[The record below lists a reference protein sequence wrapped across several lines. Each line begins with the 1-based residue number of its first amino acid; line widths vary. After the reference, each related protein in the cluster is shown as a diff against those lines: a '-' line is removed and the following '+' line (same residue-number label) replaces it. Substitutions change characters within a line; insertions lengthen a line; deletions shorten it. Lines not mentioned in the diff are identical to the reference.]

1 MSLCTLS
8 EVKLKERRRG
18 KGQETGE
25 EADEKGG
32 KERLRGREGEE
43 EERDGEREGGKKRE
57 WKGEREEGGE
67 GGKAFFLP
75 SRRAVYSH
83 SAKARVGHKLDHA
96 SRCRIRIASCLAQGE
111 IQSPF

>member
-1 MSLCTLS
+1 MS
-8 EVKLKERRRG
+8 VKLKERRRG
-18 KGQETGE
+18 KGQDTGE

-32 KERLRGREGEE
+32 KERLRGM
-43 EERDGEREGGKKRE
+43 DGEREGGRERE

-67 GGKAFFLP
+67 GEKAFFPP

-83 SAKARVGHKLDHA
+83 SAKARVGHKLDPA
-96 SRCRIRIASCLAQGE
+96 SRCRIRITSCLAQGE